1 MSLRK
6 GKMKENQIEKI
17 IDKQYNVHKKDKV
30 RVVALRILM
39 LMLGVVN
46 TFFYNYLI
54 DKVFVTKHFN
64 RIAVVFAGMILL
76 YLIGTILGFLYNR
89 LYNTFMFDIKESIR
103 LDLIKKLFIND
114 GNNSDK
120 LSKGEMKNI
129 VDDDVENVEHFY
141 KSRFIEL
148 RLVILTTIVYLF
160 FMVKTSLYLSLFCL
174 ILLPISYISTKKS
187 GTNIEEGARKY
198 RLKYGEYEN
207 YLLESINNWREI
219 KSYNIMSGSI
229 DVFLSKWDKMSKI
242 FMKNELV
249 HYLNSF
255 VMSFNRL
262 VLIQSVVYAVGG
274 YLLVIRKIDI
284 SLLLIFVNYY
294 SLFLGSITQMSTM
307 VPEIKGRKNS
317 VERVI
322 DLIEDRCDE
331 KLDVDI
337 KKSDIEF
344 QNVSYAYP
352 KSSKMALDSVSFS
365 IEENEFTVLS
375 GKSGSGKSTI
385 IKLLSGEC
393 NDFEGK
399 VYIGGYDI
407 QELSIESIAKKMSV
421 VMQDSYFFNCSI
433 KENLLIAKKDATDEE
448 IYDAC
453 KKANIVKAINRLPEK
468 MNTIIGENA
477 SILSGGQK
485 QQLAIARAIL
495 RNTDIILFD
504 EITSALDFK
513 NEKIVA
519 DIIYDLAKSHT
530 IVCATHKEII
540 KEKASKKVLIEDG
553 KIIS

>member
-89 LYNTFMFDIKESIR
+89 SYNTFMFDIKETIR

-114 GNNSDK
+114 GNNSHK

-148 RLVILTTIVYLF
+148 RLVIVTAIVYLF

-249 HYLNSF
+249 RYLNSF

-274 YLLVIRKIDI
+274 YLLVIGKIDI

-294 SLFLGSITQMSTM
+294 SLFLGSITQMSTT

-365 IEENEFTVLS
+365 FEENEFTVLS

-453 KKANIVKAINRLPEK
+453 KKANIINVINRLPEK
-468 MNTIIGENA
+468 MDTIIGENA

-485 QQLAIARAIL
+485 QRLAIARAIL

-519 DIIYDLAKSHT
+519 DIIFDLAKSHT

-540 KEKASKKVLIEDG
+540 KEKASKKVLIEYG
-553 KIIS
+553 KIVS

>member
-453 KKANIVKAINRLPEK
+453 KKANIVKVINRLPEK

-540 KEKASKKVLIEDG
+540 KEKASKKVLIEYG

>member
-421 VMQDSYFFNCSI
+421 VMQDSYFF
-433 KENLLIAKKDATDEE
+433 
-448 IYDAC
+448 
-453 KKANIVKAINRLPEK
+453 
-468 MNTIIGENA
+468 
-477 SILSGGQK
+477 
-485 QQLAIARAIL
+485 
-495 RNTDIILFD
+495 F
-504 EITSALDFK
+504 FFF
-513 NEKIVA
+513 
-519 DIIYDLAKSHT
+519 
-530 IVCATHKEII
+530 
-540 KEKASKKVLIEDG
+540 
-553 KIIS
+553 

>member
-1 MSLRK
+1 
-6 GKMKENQIEKI
+6 MKENQIEKI

-114 GNNSDK
+114 GNNADK

-540 KEKASKKVLIEDG
+540 KEKASKKVLIEYG

>member
-540 KEKASKKVLIEDG
+540 KEKASKKVLIEYG

>member
-1 MSLRK
+1 
-6 GKMKENQIEKI
+6 
-17 IDKQYNVHKKDKV
+17 
-30 RVVALRILM
+30 
-39 LMLGVVN
+39 
-46 TFFYNYLI
+46 
-54 DKVFVTKHFN
+54 
-64 RIAVVFAGMILL
+64 
-76 YLIGTILGFLYNR
+76 
-89 LYNTFMFDIKESIR
+89 
-103 LDLIKKLFIND
+103 
-114 GNNSDK
+114 
-120 LSKGEMKNI
+120 
-129 VDDDVENVEHFY
+129 
-141 KSRFIEL
+141 
-148 RLVILTTIVYLF
+148 
-160 FMVKTSLYLSLFCL
+160 
-174 ILLPISYISTKKS
+174 
-187 GTNIEEGARKY
+187 
-198 RLKYGEYEN
+198 
-207 YLLESINNWREI
+207 
-219 KSYNIMSGSI
+219 
-229 DVFLSKWDKMSKI
+229 
-242 FMKNELV
+242 
-249 HYLNSF
+249 
-255 VMSFNRL
+255 
-262 VLIQSVVYAVGG
+262 
-274 YLLVIRKIDI
+274 
-284 SLLLIFVNYY
+284 
-294 SLFLGSITQMSTM
+294 M

-453 KKANIVKAINRLPEK
+453 KKANIIKAINRLPEK

-540 KEKASKKVLIEDG
+540 KEKASKKVLIEYG

>member
-30 RVVALRILM
+30 RVVVLRILM

-274 YLLVIRKIDI
+274 YLLVIGKIDI

-453 KKANIVKAINRLPEK
+453 KKANIIKAINRLPEK

-540 KEKASKKVLIEDG
+540 KEKASKKVLIEYG

>member
-274 YLLVIRKIDI
+274 YLLVIGKIDI

-322 DLIEDRCDE
+322 DSIEDRCDE

-453 KKANIVKAINRLPEK
+453 KKANIIKAINRLPEK

-540 KEKASKKVLIEDG
+540 KEKASKKVLIEYG

>member
-255 VMSFNRL
+255 IMSFNRL

-274 YLLVIRKIDI
+274 YLLVIGKIDI

-453 KKANIVKAINRLPEK
+453 KKANIIKAINRLPEK

-540 KEKASKKVLIEDG
+540 KEKASKKVLIEYG